1 MGNADLDSQDG
12 GKDKKKSFEEKKTY
26 SSLSFVGYFFFII

>member
-12 GKDKKKSFEEKKTY
+12 GKDKKKSFEERKLILHFH
-26 SSLSFVGYFFFII
+26 LSDTSFL